1 MPVKKVVGCGGRE
14 RKGNGAGCSP
24 EGEHI
29 LAGAFVLRLFSLL
42 QVGIL
47 GEVSGEGLV
56 AYSSVPQMPPF
67 RVMVSSDWS
76 EAVQGVFSYCSSGE
90 AHLLLLLFWAWS
102 RNTTEALMLSPG
114 RKGQGRGGYPGR
126 EALVIPVLPPAR
138 PLGTS
143 PG

>member
-1 MPVKKVVGCGGRE
+1 MKKVVGCGGRE

-76 EAVQGVFSYCSSGE
+76 VTEQCIISHCSCS
-90 AHLLLLLFWAWS
+90 W
-102 RNTTEALMLSPG
+102 P
-114 RKGQGRGGYPGR
+114 
-126 EALVIPVLPPAR
+126 
-138 PLGTS
+138 
-143 PG
+143 